1 MPTEIDKKIISMYWI
16 PIMCQILRQ
25 MVIYEFF
32 EELTKETKDIM
43 NNYSLLCIRF
53 GESKKCWSLL
63 WIQ

>member
-1 MPTEIDKKIISMYWI
+1 MPTEIDRKIISMYWI

-43 NNYSLLCIRF
+43 NNYSLLCISF
-53 GESKKCWSLL
+53 GEWKKCWSLL

>member
-1 MPTEIDKKIISMYWI
+1 MPTEIDRKIISMYWI

-43 NNYSLLCIRF
+43 NNYSLLCISF